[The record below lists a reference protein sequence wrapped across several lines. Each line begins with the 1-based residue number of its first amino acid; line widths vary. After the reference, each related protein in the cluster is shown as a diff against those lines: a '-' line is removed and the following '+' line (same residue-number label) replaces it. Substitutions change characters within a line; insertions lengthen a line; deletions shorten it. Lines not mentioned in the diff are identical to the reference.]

1 MSDATPP
8 ADLSFEDA
16 LQRLE
21 SIVETLENDSPP
33 LDEALDTY
41 AEGVTLATQ
50 CLARLDAAEQ
60 RIEELSLDA

>member
-1 MSDATPP
+1 MSDTTPP

-21 SIVETLENDSPP
+21 SIVETLEDDPPP

-41 AEGVTLATQ
+41 AEGVSLANE

-60 RIEELSLDA
+60 RIEELSLEE